1 VEAAIAA
8 SPRIVWL
15 SFAASVLS
23 YRERVR
29 AGKRIEI
36 GPGAVKE
43 VLGGPLSEQD
53 YQDIAAPVL
62 VLVLVLVQN
71 GKVGGSEPSA
81 ASTQYLAA
89 VRTTPHLCKAFSR
102 AVSKLL
108 GFTPCSEI
116 VICALRCVAM

>member
-8 SPRIVWL
+8 SRRIVWL

-43 VLGGPLSEQD
+43 VLGGPLSELD
-53 YQDIAAPVL
+53 YQDIAAP
-62 VLVLVLVQN
+62 VLVLVQN

-81 ASTQYLAA
+81 ASTQYLAV

>member
-1 VEAAIAA
+1 MEAAIAA
-8 SPRIVWL
+8 SRRIVWL

-53 YQDIAAPVL
+53 YQDIAAL

-71 GKVGGSEPSA
+71 GKVGGLRGLGCLYPIPSGGA
-81 ASTQYLAA
+81 DD
-89 VRTTPHLCKAFSR
+89 TPP
-102 AVSKLL
+102 V
-108 GFTPCSEI
+108 
-116 VICALRCVAM
+116 